1 MSAIQSIRLNIFA
14 PPLTECKDTITSIW
28 NSIRFASS
36 SPANFE
42 KSVARVWH
50 VVKEAAKAFPIITFV
65 FFRTLQ
71 ILVPL
76 LGLGIEVV
84 SLYLKTTFTN
94 FQHVKSLQTQHDLSL
109 EVESLKDEL
118 STLKESLADITT
130 TRNNLENENLLLN
143 SGYKALETAFS
154 QNLAK
159 RIEAEEQNKTLE
171 KTFRVKR

>member
-1 MSAIQSIRLNIFA
+1 M
-14 PPLTECKDTITSIW
+14 
-28 NSIRFASS
+28 
-36 SPANFE
+36 
-42 KSVARVWH
+42 
-50 VVKEAAKAFPIITFV
+50 
-65 FFRTLQ
+65 
-71 ILVPL
+71 
-76 LGLGIEVV
+76 
-84 SLYLKTTFTN
+84 KTTFTN

-109 EVESLKDEL
+109 EVESLKAEL

-159 RIEAEEQNKTLE
+159 RIEAEEQYKTLE